1 MSNVTDGEI
10 LAAISK
16 NLSDRN
22 RGMTTGAL
30 ADQFKLTGTASM
42 LRQLR
47 KMEDAGFVEQCYP
60 HDKKKF
66 CWATTSKV
74 GV

>member
-1 MSNVTDGEI
+1 MSNATDVEV

-22 RGMTTGAL
+22 RGMTTGEL
-30 ADQFKLTGTASM
+30 ARQFKLTGTAWM

-47 KMEDAGFVEQCYP
+47 RLEAAGLVEQCYP
-60 HDKKKF
+60 HDMKKF
-66 CWATTSKV
+66 CWATTSQV